1 LERYQALTSNN
12 LADEP
17 EAESHT
23 VQWTVSPEE
32 ENVRIDRSI
41 PDHVEEASRAQAK
54 RWIEKGLV
62 RVEGKTVRPSRLLR
76 AGEKVEVDVPPPEPA
91 EPEPEAIP
99 LKILYED
106 DDLLVLDKPP
116 DIIVHPAPG
125 HVSGTLVNALL
136 HHCPNLSG
144 IGGVARPGI
153 VHRLDRGTSGTLVV
167 AKNDVTHR
175 ALAEQFASRTV
186 EKRYIALVHGTAP
199 EKLVLDRSIGRDM
212 HNRKK
217 ISSRTRKG
225 KTAATTA
232 ERLETLPLSSLLLVR
247 IETGRTHQIRVHLSE
262 TGFPVVG
269 DRDYGGARRPPR
281 GGEKAFS
288 ILQRLN
294 RPALHAAQLAFL
306 HPRSGELVR
315 YEAPLSPDIRDV
327 LDELRTLAGQD
338 AENKDVV

>member
-1 LERYQALTSNN
+1 MTSNSS
-12 LADEP
+12 AGGTEP
-17 EAESHT
+17 SSRT
-23 VQWTVSPEE
+23 VRWTVSPEE
-32 ENVRIDRSI
+32 ENVRIDRLV

-99 LKILYED
+99 LNILYED
-106 DDLLVLDKPP
+106 DDLLVIDKPS

-125 HVSGTLVNALL
+125 RVSGTLVNALL

-167 AKNDVTHR
+167 AKNDVSHR
-175 ALAEQFASRTV
+175 ALAEQFANRTV
-186 EKRYIALVHGTAP
+186 EKRYLALVHGTAP
-199 EKLVLDRSIGRDM
+199 EKLVLERPIGRDM
-212 HNRKK
+212 YNRKK
-217 ISSRTRKG
+217 ISSRTRRG
-225 KTAATTA
+225 KTASTTA
-232 ERLETLPLSSLLLVR
+232 ERLEKLPLSSLLLVR

-269 DRDYGGARRPPR
+269 DMDYGRSGPPPR

-288 ILQRLN
+288 ILRRLD

-306 HPRSGELVR
+306 HPRSGKLVR
-315 YEAPLSPDIRDV
+315 YEAPLPADMRDV
-327 LDELRTLAGQD
+327 LDELRALARQK
-338 AENKDVV
+338 ATDVV